1 MFRALL
7 ILSVLISG
15 AMAQD
20 MAVSVIGGKTY
31 YGEIEGVKD
40 GLLSLKCTAISE
52 KMPIPPLEAAVL
64 SPSTQP
70 SIYECVPITIKI
82 GTGAIIQI
90 MPSEASGP

>member
-1 MFRALL
+1 MFRALF
-7 ILSVLISG
+7 ILLVLMSG
-15 AMAQD
+15 TVAQD
-20 MAVSVIGGKTY
+20 AVSVIGGKTY

-52 KMPIPPLEAAVL
+52 KMPIPPLAAAVL
-64 SPSTQP
+64 SPSTKP
-70 SIYECVPITIKI
+70 AVYECVPITIKI